1 MPILTLESLAETSM
15 EYKLLDWFQNTKEY
29 KEIHKFT
36 NYIPLGKI
44 SPHNEE
50 EFLSDTTKMIYL
62 DVINRYRNLEDK
74 HEYFVLLMSA
84 LCCKLGKP
92 MSRSI
97 NKLNHAV
104 KTFNYE
110 NISIFMTINVFY
122 KYIKNGCLDTIFK
135 MTNKDMSDILFIV
148 GNQEMFKYRKDL
160 DVYRVYAD
168 KMNLVYKFA
177 LSEDSGRIC
186 RKKFK
191 RDLSIVEKCLNTYEE
206 YKSTL
211 KNEPKENSIIF
222 IGGVPCSGKTTFI
235 KNKVESGEYNEGYVL
250 SRDDIIENLYVP
262 GIELGN
268 TYTERFENI
277 TKHGLHKKVDD
288 DFKYKFTSSINR
300 IVDQNL
306 NIDIVIDKTN
316 LNSTSRVDYSKGH
329 NIEKIARQNMKKFK
343 KVFIL
348 MCTPLKIVFKRNDK
362 RFKNTGKFISEDII
376 LNMIKSASIPSYEEF
391 DEIVYEFCDELKI
404 D

>member
-1 MPILTLESLAETSM
+1 MPILTLENLAETSM
-15 EYKLLDWFQNTKEY
+15 EYKLLKWFQTTDEY
-29 KEIHKFT
+29 KEIFKFT

-62 DVINRYRNLEDK
+62 NVINRYRNIEDK

-92 MSRSI
+92 LSRSI

-110 NISIFMTINVFY
+110 NISVFMTINVFY
-122 KYIKNGCLDTIFK
+122 KYIKDGCLDTIFK

-191 RDLSIVEKCLNTYEE
+191 RDLSIVEKCLNTYDE

-222 IGGVPCSGKTTFI
+222 VGGTPCSGKTTYIQNKI
-235 KNKVESGEYNEGYVL
+235 KNGEYNEGYVI
-250 SRDDIIENLYVP
+250 SRDDIIMNLYVP
-262 GIELGN
+262 GIELG
-268 TYTERFENI
+268 ENFTDKFKNI
-277 TKHGLHKKVDD
+277 SKHGLHKKVED

-306 NIDIVIDKTN
+306 DMDLVMDDIN
-316 LNSTSRVDYSKGH
+316 LNATSRADYTKGH

-343 KVFIL
+343 KVFVL
-348 MCTPLKIVFKRNDK
+348 MCTPLELVFNRNDQ
-362 RFKNTGKFISEDII
+362 RFKDEGKYIQEDNIMYI
-376 LNMIKSASIPSYEEF
+376 IKSASIPSYEEF
-391 DEIVYEFCDELKI
+391 DEIIYEFCDELKI